1 MDLEHQHQRLHH
13 IWSIGDATHLS
24 YSLPPANEVWGKV
37 MFLHLFVS
45 LFTEK
50 GVGFPACIPGDMTR
64 RGLHRGGEGGGWWFP
79 SMQHMSHDGGVSIQ
93 GRWVDPHPK
102 IHGNTVNKR
111 AVCILLECILVW
123 FIKKSKLFNERNIAS
138 HITALML
145 TLCVNGFL
153 SIQSL

>member
-45 LFTEK
+45 LFTGE
-50 GVGFPACIPGDMTR
+50 GVGFPACITGDMTR
-64 RGLHRGGEGGGWWFP
+64 GVCIGGGVAGGFP
-79 SMQHMSHDGGVSIQ
+79 ASNTCHMTEGVSIQ

-102 IHGNTVNKR
+102 IHGIRSTSGRYAFYWN
-111 AVCILLECILVW
+111 AFLFGLL
-123 FIKKSKLFNERNIAS
+123 RNLSYLIRGIS
-138 HITALML
+138 L
-145 TLCVNGFL
+145 TTSQYWRWRSV
-153 SIQSL
+153 